1 MKRRHILSLVCVAL
15 GGGLVLSALAQ
26 SPPAAEAPP
35 APAAE
40 RICKRVTAT
49 GSNLPK
55 RVCATAEEWAALDRK
70 GREGAEDF
78 DRQRRESVGVNPV
91 GGS

>member
-1 MKRRHILSLVCVAL
+1 MKQRYVLSLVSVVI
-15 GGGLVLSALAQ
+15 GGGLVLSAHAQ
-26 SPPAAEAPP
+26 SPPAAEASP

-55 RVCATAEEWAALDRK
+55 RVCATAEEWAELDRK

-78 DRQRRESVGVNPV
+78 DRQRRESVGINP

>member
-1 MKRRHILSLVCVAL
+1 MIRRYLLSLIICCSLVVGAQAQTPPVAD
-15 GGGLVLSALAQ
+15 
-26 SPPAAEAPP
+26 AAA
-35 APAAE
+35 APAE
-40 RICKRVTAT
+40 TRICKRVTAT

-78 DRQRRESVGVNPV
+78 DRQRRESVGINP